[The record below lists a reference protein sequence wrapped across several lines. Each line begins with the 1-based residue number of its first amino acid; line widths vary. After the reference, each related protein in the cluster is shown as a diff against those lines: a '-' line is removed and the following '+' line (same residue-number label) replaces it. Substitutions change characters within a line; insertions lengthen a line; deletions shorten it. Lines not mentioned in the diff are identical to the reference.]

1 MGCPL
6 GLWQSNDAAFE
17 SHGQI
22 GIERLERGVC
32 PIVVLLFQVHPFLK
46 ANERPA
52 FREQHGN
59 LLRALQQLE
68 KNEGQKVYKYL
79 LNLDPEKKG
88 LQIGSFEN

>member
-1 MGCPL
+1 MLLHVTSVSQQLPPMGYQL
-6 GLWQSNDAAFE
+6 VLSQSNDEAFE

-32 PIVVLLFQVHPFLK
+32 LIVILLFQVHPFLK

-59 LLRALQQLE
+59 LLGEL
-68 KNEGQKVYKYL
+68 
-79 LNLDPEKKG
+79 
-88 LQIGSFEN
+88 